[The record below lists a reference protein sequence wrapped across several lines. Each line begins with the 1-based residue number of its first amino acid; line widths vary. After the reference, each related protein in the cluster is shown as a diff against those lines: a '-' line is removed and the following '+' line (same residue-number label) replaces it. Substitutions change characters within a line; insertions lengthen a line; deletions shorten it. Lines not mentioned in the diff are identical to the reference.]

1 MAKQAL
7 SKIKQYR
14 KLGLEKTFKE
24 RMFFW
29 GSIIAGISFI
39 ALWVNSFYYQAPVS
53 QIISF
58 RVEDGWCPETN
69 SGIGLHCFGDY
80 YSPVAGL
87 SMENPWAGDGMLFT
101 GYAYTPIAHQQF
113 VPFDFL
119 GRMFDTPRVGL
130 LAYLLTGFISLL
142 LPLIWAGR
150 GERTFTPVY
159 AIIFG
164 VFGTPLLSALDRGS
178 VVMFTTPI
186 LLYYA
191 LTILRENWSRAAY
204 AIVLL
209 SVVKPQYLMLLL
221 PLLIFRR
228 WRDTI
233 RALSYTFGL
242 SVIGFVLLTPA
253 PLTVFRQWISFA
265 IGFNEQGPYFY
276 PYNVSITKF
285 FSTIFNFCTRLL
297 NLTSVNPLGFS
308 TLAAVLVLGI
318 LLVFPLILLGDTI
331 DRFSAVVASL
341 VLGSLLVPTSNF
353 YYQNFV
359 IVVVAIILRN
369 PHIRLGRFDYGAMD
383 NELISTKTR
392 SFVKWLILI
401 ASLNSC
407 FNLPISHQM
416 GVSPDFV
423 GTPTSISRLLVG
435 PLWLLVIA
443 GINLNSWMNFR
454 AKRKSKASIP

>member
-1 MAKQAL
+1 
-7 SKIKQYR
+7 
-14 KLGLEKTFKE
+14 
-24 RMFFW
+24 MFFW
-29 GSIIAGISFI
+29 GTIIAGFSFI

-53 QIISF
+53 EIISF
-58 RVEDGWCPETN
+58 KVEDSWCPETN
-69 SGIGLHCFGDY
+69 SGIGFHCFGDY

-87 SMENPWAGDGMLFT
+87 SMENPWAD

-119 GRMFDTPRVGL
+119 GRMFDSPRVGL
-130 LAYLLTGFISLL
+130 LAYLLIGFISLL
-142 LPLIWAGR
+142 IPLIWAGR

-191 LTILRENWSRAAY
+191 LAILRENWSRASY
-204 AIVLL
+204 AIILL
-209 SVVKPQYLMLLL
+209 SVVKPQYLTLLL

-228 WRDTI
+228 WRDSI
-233 RALSYTFGL
+233 RALSYTIGF

-265 IGFNEQGPYFY
+265 IGYNEQDHYFY
-276 PYNVSITKF
+276 PYNVSITKT
-285 FSTIFNFCTRLL
+285 FSTILNFSAHIL
-297 NLTSVNPLGFS
+297 NLASSNPLETNS
-308 TLAAVLVLGI
+308 AIAAVLVIGI

-331 DRFSAVVASL
+331 DRFSAVVVSL
-341 VLGSLLVPTSNF
+341 VLGSLLIPTSNF

-359 IVVVAIILRN
+359 IVVVAIILRD
-369 PHIRLGRFDYGAMD
+369 PHIRLGLLNQGAMD

-392 SFVKWLILI
+392 SFIKWLILI

-407 FNLPISHQM
+407 FNMPISHQN
-416 GVSPDFV
+416 GVLIPYFV

-435 PLWLLVIA
+435 PLWSLVIV
-443 GINLNSWMNFR
+443 GINLNSWMNFL
-454 AKRKSKASIP
+454 AKRKSKASILV

>member
-1 MAKQAL
+1 MTKQAV
-7 SKIKQYR
+7 SKIKQYQ
-14 KLGLEKTFKE
+14 KLDLEKTFKE

-39 ALWVNSFYYQAPVS
+39 ALWVNAFYYQAPVS
-53 QIISF
+53 QIIS
-58 RVEDGWCPETN
+58 VLVKDGWCPETN

-80 YSPVAGL
+80 YSPVAGF
-87 SMENPWAGDGMLFT
+87 SMENPWAN

-113 VPFDFL
+113 APFEFL
-119 GRMFDTPRVGL
+119 GRLFDTPRVGL

-142 LPLIWAGR
+142 IPLIWAGR

-191 LTILRENWSRAAY
+191 LAILRENWSRAAF

-209 SVVKPQYLMLLL
+209 SVVKPQYLTLLL

-253 PLTVFRQWISFA
+253 PLMVFRQWTSFA
-265 IGFNEQGPYFY
+265 IGYNEQGHYFY

-285 FSTIFNFCTRLL
+285 LSTIFNFCARLL
-297 NLTSVNPLGFS
+297 NLTSVNPLETNS
-308 TLAAVLVLGI
+308 ALAAVLVIGI
-318 LLVFPLILLGDTI
+318 LLVFPLIALGDTI

-359 IVVVAIILRN
+359 IVVVAIILRD
-369 PHIRLGRFDYGAMD
+369 PRIRLGSFDYGAMD

-407 FNLPISHQM
+407 FNMPISHQM
-416 GVSPDFV
+416 GVPVFNFV

>member
-1 MAKQAL
+1 
-7 SKIKQYR
+7 
-14 KLGLEKTFKE
+14 
-24 RMFFW
+24 MFFW

-39 ALWVNSFYYQAPVS
+39 ALWVNAFYFQAPVS
-53 QIISF
+53 EILSYK
-58 RVEDGWCPETN
+58 VEDGWCPETN

-80 YSPVAGL
+80 YSPVLGF
-87 SMENPWAGDGMLFT
+87 SMENPWAN

-113 VPFDFL
+113 APFEFL
-119 GRMFDTPRVGL
+119 GRLFDTPRVGL

-142 LPLIWAGR
+142 IPLIWVGR

-178 VVMFTTPI
+178 VVMFTTPV
-186 LLYYA
+186 LLFYTLA
-191 LTILRENWSRAAY
+191 ILRENWSRATY

-209 SVVKPQYLMLLL
+209 SVVKPQYLTLLL

-228 WRDTI
+228 WRDSI
-233 RALSYTFGL
+233 RALTYTIGL

-265 IGFNEQGPYFY
+265 INYNEQGHYFF

-285 FSTIFNFCTRLL
+285 LSTILNIFARLL
-297 NLTSVNPLGFS
+297 NLISSNPLETNSALVALLIIGMF
-308 TLAAVLVLGI
+308 LVL
-318 LLVFPLILLGDTI
+318 PLIILRDTI
-331 DRFSAVVASL
+331 DRFSAVVAAL

-359 IVVVAIILRN
+359 IVVAAIILRD

-407 FNLPISHQM
+407 FNLPISHRM
-416 GVSPDFV
+416 GVPIPNFFGSPS
-423 GTPTSISRLLVG
+423 SISRLLIG
-435 PLWLLVIA
+435 PLWLSVIA
-443 GINLNSWMNFR
+443 AINLNSWMNFR
-454 AKRKSKASIP
+454 AKRQSKASIPV